1 MPVEPNPFSFLT
13 DFGSESADWTISNLT
28 SNFSKKTTCAIL
40 CPTFTENFSSEWL
53 NKSTFTIPR
62 YPESASAVIL
72 WFKHSPDLEKI
83 LPKKPLGI
91 AILKSSETIA
101 FDPGEISLSS
111 AAYRSYLAASGVV
124 WYGTLQ
130 SSDSGYMVV

>member
-13 DFGSESADWTISNLT
+13 DFGSESADWTTSNLT
-28 SNFSKKTTCAIL
+28 SNFSKKPTCAIL
-40 CPTFTENFSSEWL
+40 CPTFRDNFSSEWL
-53 NKSTFTIPR
+53 HKSTFTIPR

-91 AILKSSETIA
+91 EILKSSERVA

-111 AAYRSYLAASGVV
+111 VAYRSYLAAPEVV
-124 WYGTLQ
+124 LYGNLQ
-130 SSDSGYMVV
+130 WSDSG